1 MTARILVVDDIQA
14 NIDLLKSRLEAEYFE
29 VLTASSGKKALELLE
44 TEVVD
49 IVLLDIMMPDMD
61 GFEVCS
67 RMKSN
72 PAVSHIPVVMVTAL
86 DQAEDRNK
94 GLEVGADDFLTKPV
108 NETQLFARVKSLVRL
123 KLLTDE
129 LRLRAVTTRDIAV
142 RDLLDP
148 AKANGAEKPRV
159 LLVDERRSAFER
171 ISGILRSHAVV
182 EHVTEPQAGLLRAA
196 EGGFDCVF
204 VAASFSD
211 FDPLRL
217 CSQMRSLERTRFQPI
232 IMMCDDQGD
241 KFVSRALELGVNDY
255 LVRPLDP
262 NEVIARL
269 NTQVRRKRYHEG
281 LRSNVAESVEMS
293 VTDGLTGLNNRRY
306 LDQHLSTLVERAKTR
321 GRELSIMITD
331 IDRFKLVNDTYGHAA
346 GDEVLREF
354 SKRLRANIRG
364 IDLACRFGG
373 EEFVVV
379 MPDTSATVAAE
390 VAERLRESIDA
401 VQFAI
406 PSHEK
411 QIAVTASV
419 GVASLTDRQSDNS
432 ETLMEKAD
440 KALYEA
446 KNNGR
451 NQVVSKAA

>member
-29 VLTASSGKKALELLE
+29 VLTADSGQKALDLLE
-44 TEVVD
+44 NEVVD
-49 IVLLDIMMPDMD
+49 IVLLDIMMPEMD

-67 RMKSN
+67 RIKAN

-86 DQAEDRNK
+86 DQAEDRNT
-94 GLEVGADDFLTKPV
+94 GLNVGADDFLTKPV

-148 AKANGAEKPRV
+148 AKADASDKPRV

-171 ISGILRSHAVV
+171 ISGILRAHANV

-196 EGGFDCVF
+196 EGEFDCVI
-204 VAASFSD
+204 VAAQFTN

-217 CSQMRSLERTRFQPI
+217 CSQMRSLERTRFLPI
-232 IMMCDDQGD
+232 IMVCDDQGD

-269 NTQVRRKRYHEG
+269 KTQVRRKRYHEG

-293 VTDGLTGLNNRRY
+293 VTDGLTGLSNRRY

-321 GRELSIMITD
+321 GRELSILITD
-331 IDRFKLVNDTYGHAA
+331 IDRFKQVNDTYGHAV
-346 GDEVLREF
+346 GDDVLREF

-364 IDLACRFGG
+364 IDLACRYGG

-401 VQFAI
+401 MQFAVAGG
-406 PSHEK
+406 K
-411 QIAVTASV
+411 QQISVTASV
-419 GVASLTDRQSDNS
+419 GVATLTDRQADTS
-432 ETLMEKAD
+432 ESILGSAD

>member
-29 VLTASSGKKALELLE
+29 VLTADSGKKALDLLD

-49 IVLLDIMMPDMD
+49 IVLLDIMMPEMD
-61 GFEVCS
+61 GFEVCT
-67 RMKSN
+67 RIKAN

-86 DQAEDRNK
+86 DQAEDRNR
-94 GLEVGADDFLTKPV
+94 GLAVGADDFLTKPV

-148 AKANGAEKPRV
+148 AKANNAEKPRV

-171 ISGILRSHAVV
+171 ISGILRAHAVV

-196 EGGFDCVF
+196 EDAFDCVF
-204 VAASFSD
+204 VSAHFSN

-217 CSQMRSLERTRFQPI
+217 CSQLRSLERTRFMPI
-232 IMMCDDQGD
+232 IMVCDEQGD
-241 KFVSRALELGVNDY
+241 KFISRALELGVNDY

-269 NTQVRRKRYHEG
+269 KTQVRRKRYHEG
-281 LRSNVAESVEMS
+281 LRTNVAESVEMS

-306 LDQHLSTLVERAKTR
+306 LDQHLSTLVERAKSR

-331 IDRFKLVNDTYGHAA
+331 IDRFKLVNDTYGHAV
-346 GDEVLREF
+346 GDDVLREF

-364 IDLACRFGG
+364 IDLACRYGG

-401 VQFAI
+401 MQFTVAAG
-406 PSHEK
+406 K
-411 QIAVTASV
+411 QQLSITTSV
-419 GVASLTDRQSDNS
+419 GVASLSDRKADNS
-432 ETLMEKAD
+432 ATLMEKAD

-451 NQVVSKAA
+451 NRVVSKAA

>member
-29 VLTASSGKKALELLE
+29 VLTADSGKKALDVLD

-49 IVLLDIMMPDMD
+49 IVLLDIMMPEMD

-67 RMKSN
+67 RMKAN

-94 GLEVGADDFLTKPV
+94 GLAVGADDFLTKPV

-148 AKANGAEKPRV
+148 AKADSADKPRV

-171 ISGILRSHAVV
+171 ISGILRAHAVV
-182 EHVTEPQAGLLRAA
+182 EHVTEPQTGLLRAA
-196 EGGFDCVF
+196 EEQFDCVF
-204 VAASFSD
+204 VAADFSN

-217 CSQMRSLERTRFQPI
+217 CSQLRSLERTRFLPI
-232 IMMCDDQGD
+232 IMVCDEQGD
-241 KFVSRALELGVNDY
+241 KFISRALELGVNDY

-269 NTQVRRKRYHEG
+269 KTQVRRKRYHEG
-281 LRSNVAESVEMS
+281 LRTNVAESVEMS

-306 LDQHLSTLVERAKTR
+306 LDQHLSTLVERAKSR

-331 IDRFKLVNDTYGHAA
+331 IDRFKLVNDTYGHAV
-346 GDEVLREF
+346 GDDVLREF

-364 IDLACRFGG
+364 IDLACRYGG

-379 MPDTSATVAAE
+379 MPDTSAIVAAE

-401 VQFAI
+401 MQFTVAAG
-406 PSHEK
+406 K
-411 QIAVTASV
+411 QQIAVTASV
-419 GVASLTDRQSDNS
+419 GVASLVDRKTDSG

-451 NQVVSKAA
+451 NRVVSKAA